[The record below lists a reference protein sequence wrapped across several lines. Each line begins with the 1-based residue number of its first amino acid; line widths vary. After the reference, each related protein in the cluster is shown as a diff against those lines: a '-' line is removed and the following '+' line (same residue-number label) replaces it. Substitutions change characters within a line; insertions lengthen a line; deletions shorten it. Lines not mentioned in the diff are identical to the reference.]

1 MTKTSVNFIFAKK
14 LPGGSTSI
22 TKFKKNTVKIIND
35 VFSLENAIC
44 HNINLLF
51 CDDDRIVE
59 YNRQYLNHDYETDII
74 TFRYQDE
81 NVDSDIIISV
91 DTVKRNAVKYKTDF
105 KHEMYRVIIH
115 GVLHLCGYDDK
126 DTAGK
131 IKMRKKENKYL
142 KLIN

>member
-14 LPGGSTSI
+14 LPGGRTSI
-22 TKFKKNTVKIIND
+22 TKLKKNTVKIIND
-35 VFSLENAIC
+35 VFSLENCIC

-51 CDDDRIVE
+51 CDDNRIVE

-81 NVDSDIIISV
+81 YVDSDIIISV
-91 DTVKRNAVKYKTDF
+91 DTVKRNASKYKTDF